1 MPENL
6 SQKVDGLDRVVAASE
21 TFARLE
27 EIGRSLGVTRFADI
41 TGLDRIGIPVY
52 TSVVPQSADVISVY
66 NGKGMR
72 AIDAKVGAL
81 MEAIE
86 RQTALKT
93 RLPYVEA
100 SFAELSRKART
111 LDPRRVNQELT
122 DGYSAE
128 STCAWVRGAD
138 LFSGEQCWVP
148 AKLAGYI
155 WDELPHDSPF
165 AISDTTGLASGNNQL
180 EAVCHALCEL
190 VERDCWTFAELGS
203 RVLPEVRRQALG
215 ETRSRHQDDLEHCPC
230 VELPDDNAL
239 MELFRAAGLSAFVRD
254 ITSAV
259 GVPAFV
265 ATVIDESVFDFP
277 MAHLGF
283 GCHPNAEVALRRALT
298 EAAQSRCVDI
308 QGVREDILPTD
319 APAEEF
325 MLHTRRISAVNRG
338 RWTIGESRVRR
349 PLHAIESHAFSS
361 LEEDLGFLMWRLQA
375 AGLGEAIVVDFT
387 PGCVT
392 HSVVRV
398 IVPGIELWAT
408 DHGRLGQR
416 AVDYW
421 KQHA

>member
-1 MPENL
+1 MSKSL
-6 SQKVDGLDRVVAASE
+6 SQKVDGLDRAVAASD
-21 TFARLE
+21 TFERLKDV
-27 EIGRSLGVTRFADI
+27 GRSLGVTRFADI

-66 NGKGMR
+66 NGKGLR
-72 AIDAKVGAL
+72 PIDAKVGSL

-93 RLPYVEA
+93 RLPHVEA
-100 SFAELSRKART
+100 TYAELSRKART
-111 LDPRRVNQELT
+111 LDPGRINQELSEDFT
-122 DGYSAE
+122 AE
-128 STCAWVRGAD
+128 SQCAWVCGLD
-138 LFSGEQCWVP
+138 LFSGEECWVP

-165 AISDTTGLASGNNQL
+165 TISDTTGLASGNNQL

-190 VERDCWTFAELGS
+190 IERDAWTFAELGS
-203 RVLPEVRRQALG
+203 RVLPEVRRQVLG
-215 ETRSRHQDDLEHCPC
+215 KKGHKRQDDLEHCPC
-230 VELPDDNAL
+230 VDVPEGNAL
-239 MELFRAAGLSAFVRD
+239 LEAFDAADLTSFVRD

-259 GVPAFV
+259 GVPTFA
-265 ATVIDESVFDFP
+265 ATVIDESIFGFP

-283 GCHPNAEVALRRALT
+283 GCHPNADVALRRALT

-308 QGVREDILPTD
+308 QGVREDILPPD
-319 APAEEF
+319 APADEF
-325 MLHTRRISAVNRG
+325 MLHTRRISAVNRN
-338 RWTIGESRVRR
+338 RWTIGESRTRR
-349 PLHAIESHAFSS
+349 PFQAIESHVFPS
-361 LEEDLGFLMWRLQA
+361 LEADLQFLMERLKA

-387 PGCVT
+387 PGCT
-392 HSVVRV
+392 SHSVVRV

-416 AVDYW
+416 AVDFW